1 MQMRRPMR
9 ARAMHR
15 GFTIIE
21 ILIVL
26 VLIGVVLGIVA
37 NRMSGAS
44 VNAQVRATRIAIDTL
59 GGKIETY
66 SLDNG
71 GPPQNLGDLVTKPGD
86 ASNWNGPYAKPAEI
100 KDVWNHEFTY
110 RAPGDDKDFDLCSM
124 GPDGKTGGE
133 GIKAADICNG

>member
-1 MQMRRPMR
+1 MRNRKSMPR
-9 ARAMHR
+9 QSAAR

-44 VNAQVRATRIAIDTL
+44 VNAQVRASRISIDTL

-66 SLDNG
+66 TLDNG
-71 GPPQNLGDLVTKPGD
+71 TPPQNLADLVQKPGD
-86 ASNWNGPYAKPAEI
+86 ASNWNGPYAKEAEL
-100 KDVWNHEFTY
+100 KDVWGHEFVY
-110 RAPGDDKDFDLCSM
+110 RAPGTDKDFDLCSM
-124 GPDGKTGGE
+124 GPDGKSGGDE
-133 GIKAADICNG
+133 LKTKDICN